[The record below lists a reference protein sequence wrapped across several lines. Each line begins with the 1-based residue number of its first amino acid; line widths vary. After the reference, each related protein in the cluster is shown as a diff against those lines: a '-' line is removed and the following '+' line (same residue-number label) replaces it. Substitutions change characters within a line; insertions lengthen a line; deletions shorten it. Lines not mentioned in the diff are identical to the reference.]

1 MPTVIYPGGMKEF
14 PYNAPGKAQAHE
26 YAKLMKGKIKN
37 NPNYGME
44 KQNTSR
50 LLMAKMKTGR
60 KVCWEY
66 GKGKYCGTL
75 IPSMENAKNRYAR
88 TENGKIKT
96 LPKK

>member
-44 KQNTSR
+44 KQNTSS
-50 LLMAKMKTGR
+50 
-60 KVCWEY
+60 Y
-66 GKGKYCGTL
+66 
-75 IPSMENAKNRYAR
+75 
-88 TENGKIKT
+88 
-96 LPKK
+96 

>member
-1 MPTVIYPGGMKEF
+1 
-14 PYNAPGKAQAHE
+14 
-26 YAKLMKGKIKN
+26 
-37 NPNYGME
+37 
-44 KQNTSR
+44 
-50 LLMAKMKTGR
+50 MAKMKTGR

-66 GKGKYCGTL
+66 GKGKYSGTL